1 MDYIA
6 PISEVRGKLPD
17 FIKKVKTAGKHLVIT
32 RNGRA
37 AAVMLSPEEFE
48 TLEIKADRNL
58 MRSLIRA
65 QENLK
70 AGRLY
75 SHREVFKGA

>member
-1 MDYIA
+1 MDYII
-6 PISEVRGKLPD
+6 PISEARARLPELVKRISAIGKR
-17 FIKKVKTAGKHLVIT
+17 FVIT

-37 AAVMLSPEEFE
+37 QAVIMSPEELE

-58 MRSLIRA
+58 MRSLVRA
-65 QENLK
+65 QEDIK

-75 SHREVFKGA
+75 SHKDVFKDV